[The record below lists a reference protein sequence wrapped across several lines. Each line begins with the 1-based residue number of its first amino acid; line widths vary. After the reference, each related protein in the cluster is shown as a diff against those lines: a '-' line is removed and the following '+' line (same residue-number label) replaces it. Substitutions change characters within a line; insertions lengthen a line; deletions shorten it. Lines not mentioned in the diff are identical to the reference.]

1 VLRAAGAPRRVL
13 ALAPLVLGLAVLVA
27 PAVWADPT
35 EETPSGARASSD
47 YALGKKAV
55 EAKDWANA
63 IQLLSRAEVQ
73 DDRNPD
79 LENLLGYAYRNIG
92 RFDDAFRHYRKAL
105 RLNPRHRGAHEYIG
119 EAYLMVNN
127 LPKAEEHL
135 AALKRI
141 CLIAC
146 EESEDL
152 EKAIAAYRARH
163 GR

>member
-1 VLRAAGAPRRVL
+1 MPRRFP
-13 ALAPLVLGLAVLVA
+13 ALVPLVLAFAVFA
-27 PAVWADPT
+27 ASTVWADPT
-35 EETPSGARASSD
+35 EETPGGASASSD
-47 YALGKKAV
+47 YTLGKNAV

-63 IQLLSRAEVQ
+63 IPLLSRAEVQ

-92 RFDDAFRHYRKAL
+92 RFDEAFRHYRQAL

-119 EAYLMVNN
+119 EAYLMVDNV
-127 LPKAEEHL
+127 PKAEEHL

-146 EESEDL
+146 DEYEDL

-163 GR
+163 GP

>member
-1 VLRAAGAPRRVL
+1 MLRRAP
-13 ALAPLVLGLAVLVA
+13 ALMPLVLAFAVFGA
-27 PAVWADPT
+27 SAVWADPV
-35 EETPSGARASSD
+35 EETPGEASASSD
-47 YALGKKAV
+47 YTRGKKAV

-63 IQLLSRAEVQ
+63 IQFLKRAEVQ

-92 RFDDAFRHYRKAL
+92 RFDEAFRHYREAL

-163 GR
+163 GP